1 MTDPLRTD
9 VPHMYVHFP
18 HTLGRFLFLVNLNI
32 RTISN
37 NDPLSGVDKRMIPST
52 DDFLRSLTFT
62 FNVKEQM
69 SKWNIRVTQIQC
81 NGYESPLQAPDG
93 CSQYYYER

>member
-1 MTDPLRTD
+1 
-9 VPHMYVHFP
+9 MYVHFP
-18 HTLGRFLFLVNLNI
+18 HTLGRFFSWSTYTF
-32 RTISN
+32 RTISD